1 MTLNELIRWLLING
15 LTLVVGAVVLLVA
28 YRIGTSAIHRIVP
41 GVLRAQA
48 AHLPP
53 TTGTTIDVDKRVQTI
68 EDLLLR
74 LLRVVILALLGALVL
89 AVFELW
95 SLLVAIVIVIAAVVF
110 ASKEVVQDYVIGF
123 LNLVEGPFFKG
134 DWVRVGGPGA
144 VEGVVEEIGLRRT
157 LLRDGFGTMHAVANG
172 LIRQSSNWT
181 RVFSIATIDVVILHG
196 PDLDRALAVA
206 RDAGDAIRA
215 DPAWAASFPED
226 ASTELLIL
234 DLGIDGTT
242 VRIQHRTQAGHHG
255 LVASELRRRL
265 AAAFAQASIGTG
277 RWDAP
282 LPIATT
288 PGSGR

>member
-1 MTLNELIRWLLING
+1 MTLNELIRWLLIHG

-110 ASKEVVQDYVIGF
+110 ASKEVVQDYVMGF

-196 PDLDRALAVA
+196 PDLDSALAVA
-206 RDAGDAIRA
+206 RAVGDAIRA

-226 ASTELLIL
+226 ASTDLLIL

-242 VRIQHRTQAGHHG
+242 VRIQQRTQAGHHG

-288 PGSGR
+288 PGTGR

>member
-110 ASKEVVQDYVIGF
+110 ASKEVVQDYVMGF

-196 PDLDRALAVA
+196 PDLDSALAVA
-206 RDAGDAIRA
+206 RAVGDAIRA

-226 ASTELLIL
+226 ASTDLLIL

-242 VRIQHRTQAGHHG
+242 VRIQQRTQAGHHG

>member
-1 MTLNELIRWLLING
+1 
-15 LTLVVGAVVLLVA
+15 
-28 YRIGTSAIHRIVP
+28 
-41 GVLRAQA
+41 
-48 AHLPP
+48 
-53 TTGTTIDVDKRVQTI
+53 
-68 EDLLLR
+68 
-74 LLRVVILALLGALVL
+74 
-89 AVFELW
+89 
-95 SLLVAIVIVIAAVVF
+95 
-110 ASKEVVQDYVIGF
+110 
-123 LNLVEGPFFKG
+123 
-134 DWVRVGGPGA
+134 
-144 VEGVVEEIGLRRT
+144 
-157 LLRDGFGTMHAVANG
+157 
-172 LIRQSSNWT
+172 
-181 RVFSIATIDVVILHG
+181 VFSIATIDVVILHG

-242 VRIQHRTQAGHHG
+242 VRIQQRTQAGHHG

>member
-1 MTLNELIRWLLING
+1 MTLNELIRWLLIHG

-110 ASKEVVQDYVIGF
+110 ASKEVVQDYVMGF

-172 LIRQSSNWT
+172 LIRQS
-181 RVFSIATIDVVILHG
+181 
-196 PDLDRALAVA
+196 
-206 RDAGDAIRA
+206 
-215 DPAWAASFPED
+215 
-226 ASTELLIL
+226 
-234 DLGIDGTT
+234 
-242 VRIQHRTQAGHHG
+242 
-255 LVASELRRRL
+255 
-265 AAAFAQASIGTG
+265 
-277 RWDAP
+277 
-282 LPIATT
+282 
-288 PGSGR
+288 

>member
-1 MTLNELIRWLLING
+1 MTLNELIRWLLIHG

-110 ASKEVVQDYVIGF
+110 ASKEVVQDYVMGF

-196 PDLDRALAVA
+196 PDLDSALAVA
-206 RDAGDAIRA
+206 RAVGDAIRA

-242 VRIQHRTQAGHHG
+242 VRIQQRTQAGHHG

-288 PGSGR
+288 PGTGR